1 MPEAINSMPSQHWAK
16 HFTVTDDDL
25 EYLSEFLLV
34 TETPLKID
42 ALARELI
49 QRRLNEQAAT
59 LADKYRDVQRY
70 DPAATYQVGQK
81 LLFAHLGQA
90 VGTVTTVRPG
100 NNPDVQGFSVIEVAF
115 EQDDSQPDVK
125 QFAAQFP
132 GHALSQQD
140 GDDMTLPGT
149 ETLTADDI
157 LAGARDA
164 IVRPLEEKL
173 HASDDIVSI
182 AGLWFPQSLVLDV
195 NEGHLNL
202 CEAVLDIS
210 EGGPLSTQDLIE
222 QIGGVGS
229 APMDL
234 QVFSLN
240 LALSQ
245 DDRFDEVGP
254 KDQVLWFL
262 KRAEPQEIT
271 TVPAFLRY
279 SPINYDEALLSADML
294 ALEAAIDDEWS
305 DVEDDGEAADE
316 VTVTLAYPHR
326 RAGTLPLNAR
336 MRRIFPTARRTA
348 RIYVTLVDGQDG
360 EEFPGWVVRKERYVL
375 GLAKFYKKHRLP
387 VGAFIHVSHGDAP
400 GKIIVNFNAYKPRT
414 EYITLI
420 VPKDNR
426 MTFQY
431 DRRSIGAE
439 YDDLMIFGVD
449 DLAGL
454 DEFVAQQAGK
464 KSLGAILHNLV
475 TELSRTSPQGT
486 VHARMLYS
494 TANVLRRVPPGPI
507 FAELV
512 SSEDFEEVGNN
523 YWKLASR

>member
-1 MPEAINSMPSQHWAK
+1 MPSLPWAK
-16 HFTVTDDDL
+16 QFTVTDDDL

-42 ALARELI
+42 ALARELV

-59 LADKYRDVQRY
+59 LADKYKDVKRY
-70 DPAATYQVGQK
+70 DPAAAYQVGQK
-81 LLFAHLGQA
+81 LLFAHLGSI
-90 VGTVTTVRPG
+90 VGTVQAVRAG
-100 NNPDVQGFSVIEVAF
+100 VNPEVENFSVIEVAF
-115 EQDDSQPDVK
+115 ENEDTQPDVR
-125 QFAAQFP
+125 QFATDFP
-132 GHALSQQD
+132 NHALSQQENTD
-140 GDDMTLPGT
+140 FTLPGT

-157 LAGARDA
+157 LASSRDA
-164 IVRPLEEKL
+164 IVRPLEQKL
-173 HASDDIVSI
+173 RENEEIVSV
-182 AGLWFPQSLVLDV
+182 AGLWFPKSLVMDV
-195 NEGHLNL
+195 NQGHLNL

-222 QIGGVGS
+222 QIGGLGN
-229 APMDL
+229 APADL
-234 QVFSLN
+234 QIFSLN

-245 DDRFDEVGP
+245 DNRFDEVGP

-262 KRAEPQEIT
+262 KRAEPAEIA
-271 TVPAFLRY
+271 TVPSFLRY
-279 SPINYDEALLSADML
+279 TPINYDEALLSAEMK
-294 ALEAAIDDEWS
+294 ALEAEIDDEWS
-305 DVEDDGEAADE
+305 ELDEEAEAADE
-316 VTVTLAYPHR
+316 VTITLGYPHR
-326 RAGTLPLNAR
+326 RAGTLPLNAK
-336 MRRIFPTARRTA
+336 MRLIFPTARRTA

-387 VGAFIHVSHGDAP
+387 VGAYIHISHGDAP
-400 GKIIVNFNAYKPRT
+400 GKIIVNFNAHKPRT

-420 VPKDNR
+420 NPKDNR

-439 YDDLMIFGVD
+439 YDDLLIFGVD

-454 DEFVAQQAGK
+454 DEFVAQQQQSRKTLVG
-464 KSLGAILHNLV
+464 ILHNLV

-486 VHARMLYS
+486 VHAKMLYS
-494 TANVLRRVPPGPI
+494 TANVLRRVSPGEI

-523 YWKLASR
+523 YWKLAGR